1 MNEWIIA
8 CFFFLHKRLYSLIE
22 HHIKTCMY
30 DRLCVGLV
38 CSGRLLHVQITAA
51 LAVLVSVLQVGI
63 VEALLDEAT

>member
-1 MNEWIIA
+1 
-8 CFFFLHKRLYSLIE
+8 
-22 HHIKTCMY
+22 MY